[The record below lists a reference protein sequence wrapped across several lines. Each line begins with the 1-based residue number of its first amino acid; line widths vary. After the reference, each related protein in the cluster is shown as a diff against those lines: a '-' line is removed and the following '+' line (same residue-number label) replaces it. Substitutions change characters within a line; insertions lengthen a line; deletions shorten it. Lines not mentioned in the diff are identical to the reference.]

1 MLFIT
6 RLMETSM
13 TLDEYFHSLYEE
25 PLIDGYPMWS
35 GLPINKQEKQDM
47 SAFDMWDKDEEPLT
61 KIYFSITT
69 PAVDQYPEHTHTLD
83 INWQDGARWY
93 DVLWEVMSVLEASY
107 GYSIKE
113 KVFFKMHELN
123 IQAEEWHGNPDL
135 AKQMFTKELS

>member
-13 TLDEYFHSLYEE
+13 TLNTQPLDEYFHE
-25 PLIDGYPMWS
+25 
-35 GLPINKQEKQDM
+35 INKEKQGM
-47 SAFDMWDKDEEPLT
+47 AIFDDWIEEEPLT

-69 PAVDQYPEHTHTLD
+69 PAVDQYPEHTHTSD
-83 INWQDGARWY
+83 ITWQDGARWY

>member
-1 MLFIT
+1 
-6 RLMETSM
+6 M

-25 PLIDGYPMWS
+25 PSIDGYPMWS

-61 KIYFSITT
+61 KIYFSIST
-69 PAVDQYPEHTHTLD
+69 PAVDQYPEHTHTSD
-83 INWQDGARWY
+83 ITWQDGARWC

-135 AKQMFTKELS
+135 AKQMFVKDLS